1 MKLFIKGSVGI
12 GWKGLFMERPCGTP
26 RMNLSSLGAL
36 GSLASGSEPFE
47 GTRSEIDLECIA
59 RISSI

>member
-1 MKLFIKGSVGI
+1 
-12 GWKGLFMERPCGTP
+12 ME
-26 RMNLSSLGAL
+26 SLIHGAPLWDAKNESFHARAAL

-59 RISSI
+59 RIASI